1 MLASLQSVSTGFTS
15 MFIFR
20 TFLGISEAAFGPGVP
35 FYLSFF
41 FRRDELA
48 YRTGLFI
55 SAAPLA
61 SSFASTLAYGIVRLG
76 DNSKIQSWRLLFL
89 VEGFP
94 SVLIAVWAWYQIP
107 DSPGTARW
115 LKGRERR
122 VAVLR
127 LRGEG
132 DKQGGHEQATT
143 KSGRPQN
150 VKTGLKWKEIG
161 KTLKDPKSYLTAA
174 MFFSC
179 NVAFSSMPVF
189 SPVIIREYVLAEC
202 CVPFR
207 HQLTA

>member
-1 MLASLQSVSTGFTS
+1 MLV
-15 MFIFR
+15 FR

-41 FRRDELA
+41 FRRNELA
-48 YRTGLFI
+48 FRTGLFI

-76 DNSKIQSWRLLFL
+76 DSSKIQSWRLLFL

-94 SVLIAVWAWYQIP
+94 SIMIAVWAWYWIP

-115 LKGRERR
+115 LSNRERR

-132 DKQGGHEQATT
+132 GSSDEREQSGTGSAT
-143 KSGRPQN
+143 PQRMR
-150 VKTGLKWKEIG
+150 KGLEWREIG
-161 KTLKDPKSYLTAA
+161 RTLKDPKSYLTAA

-189 SPVIIREYVLAEC
+189 SPVIIRE
-202 CVPFR
+202 
-207 HQLTA
+207 